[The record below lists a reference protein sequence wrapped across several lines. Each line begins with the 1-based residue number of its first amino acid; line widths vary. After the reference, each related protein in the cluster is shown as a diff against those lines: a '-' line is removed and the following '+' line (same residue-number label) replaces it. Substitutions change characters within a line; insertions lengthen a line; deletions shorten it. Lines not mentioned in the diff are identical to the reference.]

1 MGKKSNLVIS
11 QKQNILAFYV
21 GNRETFARLRKFQA
35 YMSVRRMT
43 TSFFVPRYV

>member
-1 MGKKSNLVIS
+1 MGKKSNLVSS
-11 QKQNILAFYV
+11 QKQNFLTFYV

-35 YMSVRRMT
+35 STFARRMT